1 MANSKSYIMTTF
13 IPAKGSK
20 ELKCRQDKIDDNL
33 PVVIKK
39 KKTWFA
45 FRFNKNWSS
54 TYDSLFVICMIF
66 EKKILMSG
74 LITLKTLMDICRL

>member
-1 MANSKSYIMTTF
+1 MTTF

-39 KKTWFA
+39 KK
-45 FRFNKNWSS
+45 KHGLPSDS
-54 TYDSLFVICMIF
+54 TKIGAAHMIVY
-66 EKKILMSG
+66 L
-74 LITLKTLMDICRL
+74 